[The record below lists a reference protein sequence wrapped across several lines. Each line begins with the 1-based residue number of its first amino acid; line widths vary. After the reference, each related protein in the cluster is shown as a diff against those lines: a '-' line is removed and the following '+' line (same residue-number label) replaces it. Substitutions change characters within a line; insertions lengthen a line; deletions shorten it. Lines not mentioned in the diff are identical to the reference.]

1 MAESRDRNDT
11 GFQNEPLTPGAPDP
25 RPEGEVSEQ
34 SASVG
39 GNGEAPLLN
48 VTRYPDAT
56 GDLVETAYPGQDAA
70 IDGTQQ
76 QSRVGSRWPDGHV
89 SPGMEDRVEAGDGL
103 HPVSDD
109 GEARRSPVDAAG
121 ATDTGSE

>member
-11 GFQNEPLTPGAPDP
+11 GYQNEPLMRDAPNP
-25 RPEGEVSEQ
+25 RPEGEVMEQ
-34 SASVG
+34 AANIG

-56 GDLVETAYPGQDAA
+56 GDSIETAYPGQDAA

-76 QSRVGSRWPDGHV
+76 QSRTGSRWPDGHV
-89 SPGMEDRVEAGDGL
+89 SPGMEDRVDAGDGL
-103 HPVSDD
+103 YPVSDD
-109 GEARRSPVDAAG
+109 SEARRSPADAAG